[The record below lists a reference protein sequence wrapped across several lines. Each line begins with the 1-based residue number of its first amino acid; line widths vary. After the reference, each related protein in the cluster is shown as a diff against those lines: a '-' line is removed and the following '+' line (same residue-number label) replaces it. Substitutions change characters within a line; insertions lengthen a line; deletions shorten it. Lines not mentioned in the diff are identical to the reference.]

1 MPWSRVTMGAS
12 GWMEYGWSTSKEDL
26 GFECEVRCGRVG
38 FGLDS
43 DLGFLATQ
51 VRLACA
57 HGMLEPAR
65 REVRIRSQTGT
76 RLQNM
81 CIGSSI
87 DQKTNKICQKR
98 VDSRH
103 GLGFGGFVGAI
114 SSEQHAN
121 AARAE

>member
-1 MPWSRVTMGAS
+1 MSVRFDVG
-12 GWMEYGWSTSKEDL
+12 GW
-26 GFECEVRCGRVG
+26 G

-43 DLGFLATQ
+43 DLGFPATQ

-57 HGMLEPAR
+57 HGMLELAR
-65 REVRIRSQTGT
+65 REVRMRSQTGT

-87 DQKTNKICQKR
+87 DEKINKICQKR
-98 VDSRH
+98 VDSRY
-103 GLGFGGFVGAI
+103 GLGFGSFVGAI

-121 AARAE
+121 GARAE